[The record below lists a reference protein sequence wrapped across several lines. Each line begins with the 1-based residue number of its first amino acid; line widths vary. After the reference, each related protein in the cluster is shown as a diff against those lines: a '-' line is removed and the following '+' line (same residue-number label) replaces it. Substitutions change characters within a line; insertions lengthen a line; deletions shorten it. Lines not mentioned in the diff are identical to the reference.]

1 APAVQG
7 IAVRGCGTGARPDHP
22 VAQAPVG
29 RGTGQ
34 GFRRRRSGRDGDRG
48 GAQAENDG
56 SRLSTRPAR
65 PLRNVKRAEALL
77 ATKPDGWMETLGA
90 RITESEPGRVVV
102 ELEAGPQ
109 HRHGGGVV
117 QGGVITQIADAAM
130 GMSLATLQEDKV
142 WNTTIELKINFI
154 RPVVS
159 GRIRAIGR
167 VVEMKQT
174 LMFGEAD
181 VVDEQ
186 GRLVARAS
194 STCLAVA
201 EGQGRE

>member
-1 APAVQG
+1 MENVRRAAELLAAAPA
-7 IAVRGCGTGARPDHP
+7 
-22 VAQAPVG
+22 
-29 RGTGQ
+29 
-34 GFRRRRSGRDGDRG
+34 
-48 GAQAENDG
+48 
-56 SRLSTRPAR
+56 
-65 PLRNVKRAEALL
+65 
-77 ATKPDGWMETLGA
+77 GWMETLGA
-90 RITESEPGRVVV
+90 RIIESEPGRVVL

-130 GMSLATLQEDKV
+130 GMSLATLQEDGM

-159 GRIRAIGR
+159 GRIQAVGR
-167 VVEMKQT
+167 VVEMRQT
-174 LMFGEAD
+174 LLFSEAD
-181 VVDEQ
+181 VVDEK

-194 STCLAVA
+194 STCMPVP

>member
-1 APAVQG
+1 
-7 IAVRGCGTGARPDHP
+7 
-22 VAQAPVG
+22 
-29 RGTGQ
+29 
-34 GFRRRRSGRDGDRG
+34 
-48 GAQAENDG
+48 
-56 SRLSTRPAR
+56 
-65 PLRNVKRAEALL
+65 
-77 ATKPDGWMETLGA
+77 METLGA
-90 RITESEPGRVVV
+90 RIVESEPGRVVL

-109 HRHGGGVV
+109 HRHGAGVV

-130 GMSLATLQEDKV
+130 GMSVATLQEDGL

-159 GRIRAIGR
+159 GRIRAVGR

-174 LMFGEAD
+174 LLFSEAD
-181 VVDEQ
+181 VLDDR

-194 STCLAVA
+194 STCMPVP